1 MVKYE
6 KLNSEELQLEIKNI
20 INKYG
25 EKESIFKLSEAYDKG
40 ADENTIETQGLNFED
55 AV

>member
-25 EKESIFKLSEAYDKG
+25 EKRVFLNSSETYDKG
-40 ADENTIETQGLNFED
+40 ALMKILLKQL
-55 AV
+55 

>member
-25 EKESIFKLSEAYDKG
+25 EKSIFKL
-40 ADENTIETQGLNFED
+40 
-55 AV
+55 